1 MREKKGGVGEKRE
14 GGGGG
19 DSVCSKK
26 FMNPRKYSKF
36 THDNHDGLDRAGV
49 IKYS

>member
-1 MREKKGGVGEKRE
+1 MREKKRDGE
-14 GGGGG
+14 G
-19 DSVCSKK
+19 DSVCSTK

-36 THDNHDGLDRAGV
+36 THDNHDGLEREGV